1 MDKYYLSIFNTCTGM
16 YEEVE
21 VTEAVY
27 HSYRRMNW
35 CAEKKEQEYRKWCIP
50 FSSLKAGDDGAFQN
64 FHEFASQIDNPEI
77 VMMKSEEKRRLYQAL
92 KTLTED
98 ELRLIFYLFYMEM
111 SEAECAER
119 YGNSQQ
125 AISKRKH
132 RILCK
137 IAELVKKFTVQ
148 GCETAS
154 FLPIQVKEKA
164 GSSSVRLEYFRTVS

>member
-16 YEEVE
+16 YEDVE

-35 CAEKKEQEYRKWCIP
+35 NAEKREQEYRKWCIP
-50 FSSLKAGDDGAFQN
+50 FSSLKGGADEAFQN
-64 FHEFASQIDNPEI
+64 FHEFASNIDNPEI
-77 VMMKSEEKRRLYQAL
+77 VMMESAEKQCLRKAL

-98 ELRLIFYLFYMEM
+98 ELRLIFYLFYRGM
-111 SEAECAER
+111 SEAECAKI

-137 IAELVKKFTVQ
+137 IAEFVKKF
-148 GCETAS
+148 AN
-154 FLPIQVKEKA
+154 
-164 GSSSVRLEYFRTVS
+164 